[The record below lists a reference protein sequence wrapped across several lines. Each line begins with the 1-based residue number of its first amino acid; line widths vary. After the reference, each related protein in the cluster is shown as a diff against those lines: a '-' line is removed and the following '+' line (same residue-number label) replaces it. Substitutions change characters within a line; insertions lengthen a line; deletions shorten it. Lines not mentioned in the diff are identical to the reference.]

1 MRRLGHGLL
10 VVSLAA
16 GTGAV
21 FLRVVSPAQELPG
34 LALLAAFIPFGM
46 GAWLLAVALAAG
58 LHRRWVALA
67 AVAGLAVQISWI
79 APYYRADA
87 GGSTGQPVHLAAINI
102 LGGASD
108 VTELT
113 AQVRTADIVIL
124 TEYESVTA
132 AEVARAGWAS
142 RFPYTVG
149 AAGTDGVSGSI
160 IFSRFPIRQ
169 LAQLPT
175 RFRSYAVEVTPAG
188 AQPFVL
194 LAVHPLNPLY
204 GTDVWR
210 AEAEV
215 IAHSA
220 ASFAGRPLVLAGD
233 LNSTPDHVTVRAIL
247 RRGALRSAADAAGAG
262 WLRTYPDNSL
272 LPRLIPL
279 DQILIGG
286 GVRATKVETFP
297 APRSD
302 HAGIRAELLIP
313 TD

>member
-233 LNSTPDHVTVRAIL
+233 LNSTRSLAVET
-247 RRGALRSAADAAGAG
+247 GEFLRSAADAAGAG